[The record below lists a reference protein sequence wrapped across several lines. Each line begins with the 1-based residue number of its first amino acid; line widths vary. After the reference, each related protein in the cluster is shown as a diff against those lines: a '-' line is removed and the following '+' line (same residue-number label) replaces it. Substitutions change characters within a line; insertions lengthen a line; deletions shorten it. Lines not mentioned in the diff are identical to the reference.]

1 MKDLISLMIQFLERD
16 REHLS
21 AAMKRPDIKPE
32 ISGLCAGTV
41 AAEKLV
47 ISRLRVLKH
56 DDMVK

>member
-21 AAMKRPDIKPE
+21 TALEQRPDMKPE

-47 ISRLRVLKH
+47 ISRLRHLKR
-56 DDMVK
+56 DMVK